1 MTKSDYVVLIVGL
14 IAYQM
19 YATVLVLRCDH
30 FDDTQKRRQV
40 IFIWLIPFLGAILV
54 RMALNAAERDSKSAE
69 KNPKNDGAGPGAS

>member
-1 MTKSDYVVLIVGL
+1 MLGRRYAELVYVGL
-14 IAYQM
+14 WFND
-19 YATVLVLRCDH
+19 LRKALQGF